1 MLLRKIA
8 RLLAYEREPINSK
21 PAYLLIL
28 LVNAVFYSYLIVWA
42 GYLNYMHLAL
52 EKNATI
58 MADFIVYL
66 WMEPPIDAWTSINLQ
81 FF

>member
-1 MLLRKIA
+1 MVIA
-8 RLLAYEREPINSK
+8 T
-21 PAYLLIL
+21 IL
-28 LVNAVFYSYLIVWA
+28 LIVWA
-42 GYLNYMHLAL
+42 GYLNYMRLAL

-58 MADFIVYL
+58 MAEFIVYL

>member
-1 MLLRKIA
+1 MHLIHKIIFA
-8 RLLAYEREPINSK
+8 LMAI
-21 PAYLLIL
+21 ATIL
-28 LVNAVFYSYLIVWA
+28 LIVWA

-66 WMEPPIDAWTSINLQ
+66 WMQPSMSAWTFNQ
-81 FF
+81 Y